1 MRRKIWAE
9 VFLNV
14 LDVSSFKT
22 ISIPNEEKKYM
33 KTGPLFILF
42 KKKKEKKNTTNTP
55 NSSDTKLKS
64 SFPGTNQDKILN

>member
-42 KKKKEKKNTTNTP
+42 KKKKEKKTQQTLQTP
-55 NSSDTKLKS
+55 QTLSS
-64 SFPGTNQDKILN
+64 NQVFLEPIKIKF